1 MDNRS
6 LDLAASGMGPHSRRG
21 TLRLLAGGIL
31 AASGFLGAGDLTAR
45 KKKKKKKRNKT
56 PKPVVTI
63 VTRTFSDNGQIA
75 IPAMPNGSGPANPY
89 PALIEV
95 SGFTNA
101 KIIDVDLTLRDFS
114 HGDMDNVEV
123 LLVKDGLNALV
134 LGDIS
139 RDLTIPKVTITLDD
153 EASVPL
159 PETTPLMSGRFQP
172 RNYRTNDD
180 AFFSAPAPL
189 PSGNSA
195 LSVFDGL
202 DPNGSWRLFIV
213 DDVIAVDGSITGGW
227 ELTITAEEEQEKEK
241 KKKNKKKKKRKK

>member
-1 MDNRS
+1 
-6 LDLAASGMGPHSRRG
+6 MGRRSRRG
-21 TLRLLAGGIL
+21 AFRLLGGGIL
-31 AASGFLGAGDLTAR
+31 ATSTLLGTAGIAAR
-45 KKKKKKKRNKT
+45 KKKKQKKRNRT
-56 PKPVVTI
+56 PTPVVTT

-75 IPAMPNGSGPANPY
+75 IPALPNGIGPANPY

-139 RDLTIPKVTITLDD
+139 RDLSIPKVTITLND
-153 EASVPL
+153 EAPVPL
-159 PETTPLMSGRFQP
+159 PETTPLTSGRFQP

-180 AFFSAPAPL
+180 GFFSAPAPL
-189 PSGNSA
+189 PGGNSA

-213 DDVIAVDGSITGGW
+213 DDVLAVDGAVTGGW
-227 ELTITAEEEQEKEK
+227 ELTITAEEEQVKEK
-241 KKKNKKKKKRKK
+241 KKKKKKKKRK